1 MSLDVESL
9 RKDFPIFEMQVH
21 GKPLIYLDSAATSQ
35 KPRQVVDRM
44 VRFYETENANVHRGV
59 YELSERATNAYEGAR
74 AACARFIGARD
85 PRNIIFTRGATEGI
99 NLVRFT
105 WARAN
110 VHEGDEILVTQME
123 HHSNLIPWQI
133 LAQEAGAKLRSLP
146 VDDEGLLRIDLLG
159 EYITDRT
166 KIVAVSLMSN
176 VLGTINPVRKIADAA
191 HAVGARI
198 VVDAAQA
205 APHIPIDVNELD
217 VDFLAYSSH
226 KMLGPTGAGALYG
239 RLDLLGE
246 YITDRTKI
254 VAVSLMSNVL
264 GTINPVRKIA
274 DAAHAM
280 GARIVVDA
288 AQAAPHIPIDVNE
301 LDVDFL
307 AYSSHKMLGPTG
319 AGALYGRL
327 DLLEEMPPFMG
338 GGEMIREVFEDH
350 ATWAEVPHKFEAG
363 TPNIAQAVG
372 MGAAVEYLEGLGIE
386 NVRAHEK
393 EMVGYAIEKLEGA
406 GAVVYGPK
414 DVEIRGGVAS
424 FNLDEVHPHD
434 MATIL
439 DQEGLCI
446 RAGHHCAQPLMRV
459 LGVAATARASFYVY
473 NTPDEIDA
481 LVEALDKAKGW
492 FA

>member
-35 KPRQVVDRM
+35 KPRQVVDRI

-85 PRNIIFTRGATEGI
+85 PRSIIFTRGATEGI

-191 HAVGARI
+191 HAV
-198 VVDAAQA
+198 
-205 APHIPIDVNELD
+205 
-217 VDFLAYSSH
+217 
-226 KMLGPTGAGALYG
+226 
-239 RLDLLGE
+239 
-246 YITDRTKI
+246 
-254 VAVSLMSNVL
+254 
-264 GTINPVRKIA
+264 
-274 DAAHAM
+274 

-473 NTPDEIDA
+473 NTPDEIDS

>member
-35 KPRQVVDRM
+35 RPRQVVDRI
-44 VRFYETENANVHRGV
+44 VTFYETENANVHRGV

-85 PRNIIFTRGATEGI
+85 PRTIIFTKGATEGI

-110 VHEGDEILVTQME
+110 VKEGDEILVTQME
-123 HHSNLIPWQI
+123 HHSNLIPWQL
-133 LAQEAGAKLRSLP
+133 LAQEVGAKLRSLP

-166 KIVAVSLMSN
+166 KVVAVSLMSN

-239 RLDLLGE
+239 RLDLLE
-246 YITDRTKI
+246 
-254 VAVSLMSNVL
+254 A
-264 GTINPVRKIA
+264 
-274 DAAHAM
+274 
-280 GARIVVDA
+280 
-288 AQAAPHIPIDVNE
+288 
-301 LDVDFL
+301 
-307 AYSSHKMLGPTG
+307 
-319 AGALYGRL
+319 
-327 DLLEEMPPFMG
+327 MPPFMG
-338 GGEMIREVFEDH
+338 GGEMIREVFDDH

-393 EMVGYAIEKLEGA
+393 EMVGYAIEKLEDA

-481 LVEALDKAKGW
+481 LIEALDKAKGW